1 MMSTPKEATMDDR
14 ELCYLPATEAL
25 ALFRSKELSPLTLL
39 RALIA
44 RAEEVEPQ
52 INAFTE
58 RYGEDA
64 LEKAAEAEQRYARGE
79 ARALEGLPI
88 AIKDEP
94 ERCGKC
100 TTQGSLWL

>member
-1 MMSTPKEATMDDR
+1 MDDR
-14 ELCYLPATEAL
+14 ELCYLPAVEAL
-25 ALFRSKELSPLTLL
+25 ALFRSKQLSPLTLL

-58 RYGEDA
+58 RYFEEA
-64 LEKAAEAEQRYARGE
+64 LEKAAEAEQCYARGE
-79 ARALEGLPI
+79 ARALEGLPV

-94 ERCGKC
+94 EPGQEDGGHAAL
-100 TTQGSLWL
+100 TEPLADPVAAS